1 MIPFKT
7 AGGFQD
13 IRRECGDV
21 ATAVRLRGISGA
33 RRKEMNESDKV
44 VNSNVFR
51 TQIVLLDWQQ

>member
-1 MIPFKT
+1 MMPFKT

-33 RRKEMNESDKV
+33 RRKEMNESNKV
-44 VNSNVFR
+44 VNSNVFTTR
-51 TQIVLLDWQQ
+51 IS